1 MRDRLKILIVALV
14 PFLLCTALLGRGFA
28 TGAEPDKE
36 PPIDPAPCFAAIS
49 ANDDDK
55 AATVCSTLI
64 DNDKTAK
71 ADRIKALIGRAG
83 AYGRR
88 DQIDRA
94 IADYDS
100 VLRFDPTLAD
110 VY

>member
-1 MRDRLKILIVALV
+1 MREFLKILIAALV
-14 PFLLCTALLGRGFA
+14 PFLLCTALSERGFA
-28 TGAEPDKE
+28 TGAETDKE

-55 AATVCSTLI
+55 IASLCGALI
-64 DNDKTAK
+64 DSDKTVK
-71 ADRIKALIGRAG
+71 ADRIKALIARAG
-83 AYGRR
+83 AFSRR

-100 VLRFDPTLAD
+100 VLRFD
-110 VY
+110 